1 MRIVATVD
9 EGEILVSHLRRF
21 DKVNCAGWFGR
32 LTFEVDVANMKVDEV
47 NRLIDELNSVDDI
60 ISCYVTEFGT
70 VEFDYYVTSDLL
82 PEIRGIVDMSL
93 RFTDGGLTYWIF
105 DDKIHSRDW

>member
-1 MRIVATVD
+1 MRIVSTVD

-21 DKVNCAGWFGR
+21 DKVNCEGWFGR
-32 LTFEVDVANMKVDEV
+32 LSFEVDVANMTIEAV
-47 NRLIDELNSVDDI
+47 NRLIDELNGVDDI
-60 ISCYVTEFGT
+60 ICVYVSEFGT

-93 RFTDGGLTYWIF
+93 RFTNGSLTYWVF
-105 DDKIHSRDW
+105 NDKIHSRDW